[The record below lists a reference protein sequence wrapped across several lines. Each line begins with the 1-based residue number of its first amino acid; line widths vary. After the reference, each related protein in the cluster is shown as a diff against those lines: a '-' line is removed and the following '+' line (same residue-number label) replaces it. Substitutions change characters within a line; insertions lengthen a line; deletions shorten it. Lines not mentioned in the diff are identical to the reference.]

1 MVLIGLGA
9 CQRETAI
16 PIQVTSRYP
25 IVALETT
32 VADLSPTPKP
42 TAANTVTPTVVSTET
57 DTPATTTVPVI
68 DKTLTATPIATST
81 PVFPDWLAVTDAN
94 ILMLYSDRNDTIS
107 LIDVESGKR
116 HDINVEVDD
125 FGPSWLSQ
133 EGRYFLI
140 PVNRNLEH
148 NMRVLDIETGEFSW
162 VEQVSQKGL
171 STNRRYLA
179 LIAENSTE
187 LVSIIDYETGTETQL
202 ANPFGNL
209 RSRDEDFNEYAANL
223 TWSPDNRFLSVIYMK
238 HYYSD
243 NFDLNLVIYTPS
255 GEIYRQYAS
264 INVAWP
270 SYWAPVLPYR
280 ILYTERSRAC
290 LLQVIENE
298 RACIEAV
305 DVWLANQDVI
315 LLNHTWSPDGN
326 RISYTY
332 LNSDSLTPDSGV
344 CYYEL
349 ATEKIV
355 CPITRTDLQFDE
367 QRFARRL
374 FWSPDGKYLAVF
386 FDDIGYSEDLFGSVG
401 IIVVNIENQ
410 ETRLIEGEYS
420 WPFYNPWRPLMFA
433 QINE

>member
-1 MVLIGLGA
+1 MPA
-9 CQRETAI
+9 
-16 PIQVTSRYP
+16 P
-25 IVALETT
+25 
-32 VADLSPTPKP
+32 
-42 TAANTVTPTVVSTET
+42 T
-57 DTPATTTVPVI
+57 DTLAITPMSVI
-68 DKTLTATPIATST
+68 DNPPTATPIATPT
-81 PVFPDWLAVTDAN
+81 LDFPDWLSVADAN
-94 ILMLYSDRNDTIS
+94 ILMLYSDISNTIS
-107 LIDVESGKR
+107 LIDVESGKQ
-116 HDINVEVDD
+116 HDINVEVNN

-140 PVNRNLEH
+140 PVTVGNNVVGNNL
-148 NMRVLDIETGEFSW
+148 RVLDIETGEFSW
-162 VEQVSQKGL
+162 VERVSQKGL
-171 STNRRYLA
+171 SASGRYLA
-179 LIAENSTE
+179 QIVEGSTE

-202 ANPFGNL
+202 VNPFSNL
-209 RSRDEDFNEYAANL
+209 RSRDEDFNEYAENL
-223 TWSPDNRFLSVIYMK
+223 TWAPDDKFLSVIYNK

-243 NFDLNLVIYTPS
+243 NFDLNLVIYTPT
-255 GEIYRQYAS
+255 GEIYRQYAN

-280 ILYTERSRAC
+280 VLYTERSRAC

-298 RACIEAV
+298 RACIEAI
-305 DVWLANQDVI
+305 DAWLADQDVI

-326 RISYTY
+326 RIGYTY

-349 ATEKIV
+349 VTEKIV

-374 FWSPDGKYLAVF
+374 FWSPNGKYLAVF

-401 IIVVNIENQ
+401 IIMVNIENQ

-420 WPFYNPWRPLMFA
+420 WPFYNPWRPLLFA